1 MSAFTAIGA
10 ARPEYDW
17 RRYRVSSLA
26 FGRQGWLQRA
36 NFVLVGVLYLC
47 AAGGIRPSSR
57 RKVGPR
63 AVPALVAGAGLGLIG
78 SGLFV
83 TDPVG
88 GFPSGTNAQEGS
100 ADCNAAEGTPTR
112 EGRLHNLSAIRIG
125 TARARRRDHRQ
136 GNRTGDLTQ
145 DLERPTVTVAS
156 RLPHRHRP
164 GDPPRPPNDLGNPRD
179 DVLPTRRRSVSVS
192 PSMPEGLYRSSCS
205 QLR

>member
-26 FGRQGWLQRA
+26 IGRQGWLQRA

-100 ADCNAAEGTPTR
+100 ADCNVAEGTPTR
-112 EGRLHNLSAIRIG
+112 EGRLHNLSARFESALRERGVGITDRG
-125 TARARRRDHRQ
+125 TAPVI
-136 GNRTGDLTQ
+136 
-145 DLERPTVTVAS
+145 RPKIS
-156 RLPHRHRP
+156 N
-164 GDPPRPPNDLGNPRD
+164 DPR
-179 DVLPTRRRSVSVS
+179 
-192 PSMPEGLYRSSCS
+192 
-205 QLR
+205 